1 MRRMKSLLSIASLAL
16 LGGCLDQ
23 NPTETRDDSNGPFP
37 VVANWSAAMTPIAP
51 NTVRGTLAVKQQLS
65 QHNDVTFT
73 VTGPA
78 NASYQWRIF
87 RGDCKTTTAAA
98 TVQASGLWPF
108 ATVQSYPD
116 VVLNAQG
123 TATVTRTIA
132 GVLDSLTAYSIRVR
146 PAQSSTNFNGT
157 SPLACGDLQRGPA

>member
-1 MRRMKSLLSIASLAL
+1 MRRVNSFRSLAGLAL
-16 LGGCLDQ
+16 LGACLDQ
-23 NPTETRDDSNGPFP
+23 NPTEIRDDGNTFP
-37 VVANWSAAMTPIAP
+37 VVANWSASMTPVGT
-51 NTVRGTLAVKQQLS
+51 NTVRGTLAVKQMLA

-73 VTGPA
+73 VTGTP

-87 RGDCKTTTAAA
+87 RGDCSTTTAAA
-98 TVQASGLWPF
+98 TVRDPGLWVF

-132 GVLDSLTAYSIRVR
+132 GLLDSLTAYSVRVR
-146 PAQSSTNFNGT
+146 PSQTSTTFNGT
-157 SPLACGDLQRGPA
+157 SPLACGNLQRGPAS

>member
-1 MRRMKSLLSIASLAL
+1 MKALIPLAGLAL
-16 LGGCLDQ
+16 LTGCLDQ
-23 NPTETRDDSNGPFP
+23 NPTELRDDGQTFP
-37 VVANWSAAMTPIAP
+37 VIANWSASMAP
-51 NTVRGTLAVKQQLS
+51 VGTSTARGTLAVKQMLG

-98 TVQASGLWPF
+98 TVRDPGLWPF

-116 VVLNAQG
+116 VVLSAQG

-132 GVLDSLTAYSIRVR
+132 GLLDSLTAYSVRIR
-146 PAQSSTNFNGT
+146 ASQASTNFNGT